1 MSRHVA
7 ARLTLALCGLLA
19 LAACLPRP
27 PRAAAQ
33 APAGTIAYVRA
44 DSLDEIRLIEPD
56 GGGDRQLWAHG
67 RPDPNAVYAI
77 GSLAWRHD
85 GTELAFSSTHEF
97 DCSLNESDI
106 FVAAVGAAARR
117 VTQAPGCAA
126 LAGLPHGRV
135 VVPVRNVGFD
145 AVTGFLYYQGAPGVQ
160 AVTLPP
166 GGSATV
172 TFEQV
177 ADFGDEIQ
185 APVLILPLDGVRQI
199 GFGAAA
205 DVKAGQT
212 VTTGEFPI
220 SGSGNPQ
227 WGAAWPA
234 WSSDGAALSFVF
246 AFSSIYQ
253 IDPRPAPLEFG
264 TRLLPEEAVTD
275 FADLLAWGP
284 APARAG
290 QLLYAGNTAF
300 DREGVYLATA
310 SSVEPGEPLVAY
322 EVYENIRGLAWLPD
336 GSGFVY
342 SVTEMNEMI
351 EPASA
356 NLFLYSFATGRAQ
369 RLTSF
374 ADTFA
379 GQLSVSPDGQQ
390 IVFERSPA
398 HDGSGPTDLWLVG
411 RDGAGLR
418 LLAENAAR
426 PAWSSQAPR
435 QEPQPTPGPTQPTP
449 QPGRELVYL
458 PLLRR

>member
-7 ARLTLALCGLLA
+7 ARLMLALCGLLA
-19 LAACLPRP
+19 LAAAWPRP
-27 PRAAAQ
+27 PHAAAQ
-33 APAGTIAYVRA
+33 AAGGTIAYVRA
-44 DSLDEIRLIEPD
+44 DTLDEIRLIEPD
-56 GGGDRQLWAHG
+56 GSDDRPLWRHG
-67 RPDPNAVYAI
+67 RPDPNDVYAI
-77 GSLAWRHD
+77 GSLAWRPD
-85 GTELAFSSTHEF
+85 ASELAFSSTHEF

-106 FVAAVGAAARR
+106 FVAAVGGAARR
-117 VTQAPGCAA
+117 VTQAPGCAE
-126 LAGLPHGRV
+126 LAGLPQGRV

-145 AVTGFLYYQGAPGVQ
+145 AVTGFLYYQGASGVQ

-172 TFEQV
+172 TFESV
-177 ADFGDEIQ
+177 ADLGDEIQ
-185 APVLILPLDGVRQI
+185 APVLILPLAGERQI

-205 DVKAGQT
+205 DVKADQT

-220 SGSGNPQ
+220 SGVGLPQ

-234 WSSDGAALSFVF
+234 WSSDGAGLSFVF
-246 AFSSIYQ
+246 AFSSMYQ
-253 IDPRPAPLEFG
+253 IDPRPAPLDPG

-300 DREGVYLATA
+300 DREGVYLATEG
-310 SSVEPGEPLVAY
+310 STDPGEPLVSY

-342 SVTEMNEMI
+342 SVIETNELF

-356 NLFLYSFATGRAQ
+356 NLFLYSFASGQ
-369 RLTSF
+369 PLRLTSF
-374 ADTFA
+374 SAEYA

-390 IVFERSPA
+390 IVFERSSA
-398 HDGSGPTDLWLVG
+398 QDGSGSTDLWLVG
-411 RDGAGLR
+411 RDGSGLR

-426 PAWSSQAPR
+426 PSWSRQAP
-435 QEPQPTPGPTQPTP
+435 QQTPQPTP
-449 QPGRELVYL
+449 QPTPQTGPGRQQLHL